1 MAMPSKRLALVGD
14 NYVKQLRLGD
24 DFKVQKAK
32 FAGSRSRWPAPV
44 GGHLATV
51 VVENPRELI

>member
-1 MAMPSKRLALVGD
+1 MPSKRLALVGD

-44 GGHLATV
+44 GV
-51 VVENPRELI
+51 VIWRRLSLRTQES